1 MPHTLMKQLSEL
13 KLTGMATALSAQMEQ
28 PGHTKTSRSKNGWP
42 CWSPVNRWSGTSV
55 SKNCC
60 CRKRG

>member
-13 KLTGMATALSAQMEQ
+13 KLTGIATALSAQMEHR
-28 PGHTKTSRSKNGWP
+28 GLTKTSRSKNGWH
-42 CWSPVNRWSGTSV
+42 CWSPANRWSGTSV
-55 SKNCC
+55 SKNGC